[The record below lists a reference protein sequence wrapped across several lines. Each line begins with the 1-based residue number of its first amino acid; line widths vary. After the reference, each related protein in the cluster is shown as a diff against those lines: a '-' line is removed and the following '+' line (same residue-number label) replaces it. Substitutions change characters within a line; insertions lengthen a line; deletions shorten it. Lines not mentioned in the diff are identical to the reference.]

1 MAKPRN
7 DKVRKQDANRQQRLR
22 DREVAHK
29 QAVGAEKL
37 KLEIYAGTRTDID
50 DMCQVGGFEEEAEAI
65 TLGLRFLG
73 NLARNKP
80 EAYRRALD
88 PRNLV

>member
-1 MAKPRN
+1 MAKPRT

-29 QAVGAEKL
+29 QAVGSERI
-37 KLEIYAGTRTDID
+37 KLEIYAGTRADIE

-65 TLGLRFLG
+65 TLGLRYLG
-73 NLARNKP
+73 NMARNEP
-80 EAYRRALD
+80 EEYLSALN

>member
-1 MAKPRN
+1 MAKPRT
-7 DKVRKQDANRQQRLR
+7 DKVRRQDANRQQRLR
-22 DREVAHK
+22 DREAAHK
-29 QAVGAEKL
+29 QAVGSEKI

-65 TLGLRFLG
+65 TLGLRYLG
-73 NLARNKP
+73 NMARNEP
-80 EAYRRALD
+80 EQYRRALN